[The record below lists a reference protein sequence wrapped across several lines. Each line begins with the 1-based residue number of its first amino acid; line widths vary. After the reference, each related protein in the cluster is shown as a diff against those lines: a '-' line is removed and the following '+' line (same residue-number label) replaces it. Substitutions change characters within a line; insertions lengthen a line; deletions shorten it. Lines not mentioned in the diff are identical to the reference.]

1 MIRDKTFFL
10 GLALATFTTA
20 GVALADDDQPGQAQQ
35 PSQMQ
40 QPTQGQM
47 PSEAQGTQRP
57 MPSQSMSQK
66 MSASATVEKVD
77 IKKRELS
84 LKDEQGNT
92 FMVEVP
98 ESVSRFEN
106 IKKGDKVDIDYYESV
121 ALSLKKPE
129 KGEKPSASETM
140 ISGRAAGNLPGGMMG
155 RKITATAMVTKVD
168 VANNKVSIKAPDGKM
183 DTITVSDPGLQSDLG
198 KLKKGDRINATYTE
212 AMAITVSPKN
222 KE

>member
-1 MIRDKTFFL
+1 
-10 GLALATFTTA
+10 LALATFSTA

-40 QPTQGQM
+40 QPSQGQM
-47 PSEAQGTQRP
+47 PSEAQPPSQRP
-57 MPSQSMSQK
+57 MPSQTTTQK
-66 MSASATVEKVD
+66 MSASATVEKID

-84 LKDEQGNT
+84 LKDEQGNQ

-98 ESVSRFEN
+98 EDVTRFEN
-106 IKKGDKVDIDYYESV
+106 IKKGDKVNVDYYESV

-129 KGEKPSASETM
+129 KGEKPSASEMTM
-140 ISGRAAGNLPGGMMG
+140 SGRAAGNLPGGMTG
-155 RKITATAMVTKVD
+155 RRITATATVTKVD

-198 KLKKGDRINATYTE
+198 KLKKGDRIQATYTE